1 MSSRTTSSSEQAEAL
16 RVEGNAF
23 FRDGA
28 FASAEARYSAAV
40 DADPQN
46 ARAHCNRGM
55 ARKALGAFAAFASL
69 SVSVALLVYLAWQI
83 LITFS
88 FPFEYGTAEV
98 RQIRRSTR

>member
-1 MSSRTTSSSEQAEAL
+1 MSSARPSSSELAAVAAADLAEAL

-55 ARKALGAFAAFASL
+55 ARKALGR
-69 SVSVALLVYLAWQI
+69 
-83 LITFS
+83 
-88 FPFEYGTAEV
+88 FP
-98 RQIRRSTR
+98 